1 MPIDEGPWPIP
12 DDDVGF
18 WPIEEDTRH
27 GPIDDD
33 YGYFMNTGGQVENNL
48 NMNLDQMLNKQGI
61 GSLLQYQSNVA
72 PFQEAFRPNKRR

>member
-1 MPIDEGPWPIP
+1 MELWYPLPVP
-12 DDDVGF
+12 DDDSRF
-18 WPIEEDTRH
+18 WPIEGDTGY

-33 YGYFMNTGGQVENNL
+33 YVLYNTGGQVENNL